1 MSGIRFWSAPG
12 SGGLPGPGVRIPHK
26 RTRSNIEPGDL
37 ERPVIHIYWPTS
49 RPLQAVLVLAAG
61 SVCILIFVLSSTST
75 SAHNPVRGVEEP
87 GWLKD
92 SFLDALVQCEKDL
105 VPPVTGDH
113 APEFVFPSAE
123 SPVAHLATKYRAL
136 AYTQHNSPLPLIKR
150 LPQRDALGLARQC
163 LNHTIAGL
171 PCPHGLAPRSPPALD
186 VVWTWANGTD
196 PLHFRERRIAEMS
209 EPRFV
214 QVPPRGKQNE
224 KEGAEDKLFREHDEL
239 RHSIRSVLDS
249 FGRWTP
255 RFYILAAD
263 FPLPAC
269 NLTDSRDVRLGQV
282 PQWLRKSLRT
292 DGSITLDVV
301 QHAQFMSDYRQ
312 STFSSL
318 SIESQLANL
327 NVSEAFVYMVRV
339 RAVQL
344 AIAEMRHHYQ
354 NDDVF
359 FMAPMTPWDFY
370 TYAYGPVLRMQSDL
384 MVPPT
389 TRETK
394 KARVPQRF
402 RTRPVDV
409 TDLAI
414 GDRFGQRYRP
424 YTTHE
429 AKTLVKSMVDE
440 VTITW
445 HSELHHTGQQ
455 RFRMNPEAKDAYLP
469 FLATHWMV
477 ERHREALLWSW
488 VVARIGG
495 DDDEWGPAQSAQ
507 AWKELGGVEKKDL
520 VDARRKARSTLHE
533 DQVASVLDSTGDAAI
548 GRSKYAFVSR
558 DGYPYASLGRFGW
571 KNWPVFQPSNRSDA
585 PGMYSD
591 PAARCSISRTEC
603 LHNSRI
609 RGATGV
615 FARLAF
621 EVPHCGDCVIT
632 ALVASSGDLGL
643 SAFLPESDRAWIPWK
658 DAAEPSAAIAPH
670 LPLVADYRAANFTL
684 ANVFTQSR
692 GETTSVRDWV
702 VELIA
707 RYRFTIGL
715 TPSHFAMLRNPNSMK
730 ALFNRLEKKI
740 HADDTIQ
747 DIMMLCLND
756 DISIQPERADA
767 VLREWEAQRWPR
779 KAAWE
784 L

>member
-12 SGGLPGPGVRIPHK
+12 TGSLPGPGVRLPHK
-26 RTRSNIEPGDL
+26 RTRSNIESGDL
-37 ERPVIHIYWPTS
+37 KRPIIHIYWPSS
-49 RPLQAVLVLAAG
+49 RPVQAVLVLAVG
-61 SVCILIFVLSSTST
+61 SVCILIFVLSLT
-75 SAHNPVRGVEEP
+75 SAAARNPGHAVQEP

-92 SFLDALVQCEKDL
+92 SFLDALVQCEKDII
-105 VPPVTGDH
+105 PPETGEN
-113 APEFVFPSAE
+113 APEFVFPLAE
-123 SPVAHLATKYRAL
+123 SPMAHLATKYRAL
-136 AYTQHNSPLPLIKR
+136 SHTQHETPLPLIKR
-150 LPQRDALGLARQC
+150 LPQRDALGLTRQC
-163 LNHTIAGL
+163 LNHTIVQGL
-171 PCPHGLAPRSPPALD
+171 PCPHGLAPRSPPTLD
-186 VVWTWANGTD
+186 VVWTWTNGTD

-214 QVPPRGKQNE
+214 QDTPPRSRQKERE

-239 RHSIRSVLDS
+239 RHSIRSVLDN
-249 FGRWTP
+249 FRRWSS
-255 RFYILAAD
+255 RFQILAAD
-263 FPLPAC
+263 FPFPAC
-269 NLTDSRDVRLGQV
+269 NLTESRNIRLGQV
-282 PQWLRKSLRT
+282 PQWLRKGLRT

-301 QHAQFMSDYRQ
+301 QHAQFMSNYRQ

-318 SIESQLANL
+318 SIESQLTNL
-327 NVSEAFVYMVRV
+327 NVSEAFIYM
-339 RAVQL
+339 
-344 AIAEMRHHYQ
+344 
-354 NDDVF
+354 NDDIF
-359 FMAPMTPWDFY
+359 FMSPMTPWDFY

-384 MVPPT
+384 MASFH
-389 TRETK
+389 TR
-394 KARVPQRF
+394 Q
-402 RTRPVDV
+402 VDV
-409 TDLAI
+409 TDFAI

-429 AKTLVKSMVDE
+429 AKTLVKSVVDE

-469 FLATHWMV
+469 FLATHWTV

-495 DDDEWGPAQSAQ
+495 DDDEWGSAQSAQ
-507 AWKELGGVEKKDL
+507 AWKELGGADKKDQ
-520 VDARRKARSTLHE
+520 VDVRRKTRSTLLE
-533 DQVASVLDSTGDAAI
+533 DQVVSVLDSTGDTAI

-558 DGYPYASLGRFGW
+558 DGYPYASFGRFGW
-571 KNWPVFQPSNRSDA
+571 KNWPVFQPSKSSDR

-609 RGATGV
+609 RGATGI

-643 SAFLPESDRAWIPWK
+643 SAFLPEPDRAWAPWK
-658 DAAEPSAAIAPH
+658 NAAEPSAAIAPH

-684 ANVFTQSR
+684 GNVFTQSR

-730 ALFNRLEKKI
+730 ALFNRLEKKV
-740 HADDTIQ
+740 HADDAIQ
-747 DIMMLCLND
+747 DILMLCLND
-756 DISIQPERADA
+756 DISVQPERADA
-767 VLREWEAQRWPR
+767 LLREWEAQRWPR